1 MTDKISEMTRE
12 EYAIALRAAC
22 REIAAPPAKPRKRSA
37 AMAMDE
43 SEYVAAKRAIA
54 APVRPNKQQ

>member
-22 REIAAPPAKPRKRSA
+22 REIAAPLAKPRKPTIASE
-37 AMAMDE
+37 MTEDE
-43 SEYVAAKRAIA
+43 YRAAKRAIN
-54 APVRPNKQQ
+54 APVRQMKP